1 MGRDRL
7 KLMNHYD
14 KLPTATL
21 KFLYAICLAVHHAGE
36 QTMHSQEE
44 FRAIKAELFTRQSK

>member
-1 MGRDRL
+1 
-7 KLMNHYD
+7 MNHYD

-44 FRAIKAELFTRQSK
+44 FRAIKAELFTRGSNANK